1 MKSVKHEEDDVSEV
15 TLSDG
20 SVVFAKMVLDA
31 TGHARKLVDFEREFT
46 PGYQAAFG
54 IVCDVES
61 HRFPLDTMLFM
72 DWRDD
77 HLDDAYKSVNDILPT
92 FLYAMPFSNT
102 QVFLEETSLVAR
114 PGLEFDDLKVKLKQ
128 RLERL
133 GVKVTRV
140 EEEEYCLIPM
150 GGVLPAFP
158 QRTLGIGGTAGMVH
172 PSTGFMVAKT
182 MRSANVLVDAIF
194 EALRAGKSGMDAA
207 DFVDES
213 IPANDSTLFSA
224 KSASEDI
231 WKKVWTEE
239 DLRVRTFMCFGMETL
254 MELDIKGTRQFFKT
268 FFNLPRD
275 VWGGFLSWNIGPTG
289 LLSLGIALFVSFNN
303 YMRYTFVT
311 SALPFM
317 GSFFANFASA
327 QNKFDSSRWGGA
339 FLEINT
345 TPKKMPPTLPGYG
358 DIPTPKKA
366 K

>member
-1 MKSVKHEEDDVSEV
+1 M

-20 SVVFAKMVLDA
+20 SVLFAKMVLDA

-61 HRFPLDTMLFM
+61 HPFPLDTMLFM

-133 GVKVTRV
+133 GVKVTKV

-150 GGVLPAFP
+150 GGVLPTFP

-182 MRSANVLVDAIF
+182 MRSANVLVDAIC
-194 EALRAGKSGMDAA
+194 EALRMGKSGMDAA
-207 DFVDES
+207 DLVDES

-224 KSASEDI
+224 
-231 WKKVWTEE
+231 
-239 DLRVRTFMCFGMETL
+239 
-254 MELDIKGTRQFFKT
+254 
-268 FFNLPRD
+268 
-275 VWGGFLSWNIGPTG
+275 
-289 LLSLGIALFVSFNN
+289 NN
-303 YMRYTFVT
+303 
-311 SALPFM
+311 A
-317 GSFFANFASA
+317 FA
-327 QNKFDSSRWGGA
+327 
-339 FLEINT
+339 
-345 TPKKMPPTLPGYG
+345 
-358 DIPTPKKA
+358 
-366 K
+366 

>member
-20 SVVFAKMVLDA
+20 SVLFAKMVLDA

-61 HRFPLDTMLFM
+61 HPFPLDTMLFM

-133 GVKVTRV
+133 GVKVTKV

-150 GGVLPAFP
+150 GGVLPTFP

-182 MRSANVLVDAIF
+182 MRSANVLVDDLRGVENGQIWHGCRRFSRRIHSSQRFYFIF
-194 EALRAGKSGMDAA
+194 CKIRLRKHLEKSMDRRRFARSNVYVFRHGNVDGVGYQRHFRNFSKRFSIYPQTFGAG
-207 DFVDES
+207 
-213 IPANDSTLFSA
+213 FSA
-224 KSASEDI
+224 
-231 WKKVWTEE
+231 
-239 DLRVRTFMCFGMETL
+239 
-254 MELDIKGTRQFFKT
+254 GTS
-268 FFNLPRD
+268 
-275 VWGGFLSWNIGPTG
+275 V
-289 LLSLGIALFVSFNN
+289 
-303 YMRYTFVT
+303 
-311 SALPFM
+311 
-317 GSFFANFASA
+317 
-327 QNKFDSSRWGGA
+327 
-339 FLEINT
+339 
-345 TPKKMPPTLPGYG
+345 PPVCSP
-358 DIPTPKKA
+358 
-366 K
+366 